1 MASDLVKRAWQH
13 KNSMVD
19 GFTKKYHVKMLVYF
33 EVHHQTEEAISE
45 DVKRKMVFIGIP
57 LKSDSGGSHKS

>member
-1 MASDLVKRAWQH
+1 
-13 KNSMVD
+13 MVD